1 LGLYWSFATVVH
13 QADTFLILIT
23 QTGIPWIL
31 KAGFNIQVLFLVS
44 DWLLFWFG
52 GVMQDG

>member
-13 QADTFLILIT
+13 QTDTFLILIT
-23 QTGIPWIL
+23 QTGIPEIL